1 MAACISHSEAT
12 SRHAPEPLAI
22 SLRTPRGGSSPLIR
36 IVALL
41 VVAAVIVALV
51 LSLVDTGG
59 PGSTG
64 GELRGL
70 VTNVSDGDT
79 VRVELEGGREERV
92 RLLGIDAPELG
103 PAECFARESAARAH
117 ELADGERVR
126 LVPDSTQDERDRFG
140 RLIAYVVLDGGK
152 DLGRQ
157 LVAEGYA
164 SVFVFDRAFERVD
177 SYRAAETTARSGR
190 RGLWR
195 TCRRDEGS

>member
-1 MAACISHSEAT
+1 M
-12 SRHAPEPLAI
+12 
-22 SLRTPRGGSSPLIR
+22 R

-79 VRVELEGGREERV
+79 VRVELDAGREERV
-92 RLLGIDAPELG
+92 RLLGIDAPELN
-103 PAECFARESAARAH
+103 PAECFAREAAARAR
-117 ELADGERVR
+117 ELADGARVR
-126 LVPDSTQDERDRFG
+126 LVHDSTQDKRDRFG
-140 RLIAYVVLDGGK
+140 RLLAYVVLEGSN
-152 DLGRQ
+152 DLGHQ

-164 SVFVFDRAFERVD
+164 SVLVFDRPFERVD
-177 SYRAAETTARSGR
+177 SYRDAEISARRSA

-195 TCRRDEGS
+195 TCRSRAGS